1 MAYNPYMTYMPPAYQ
16 QNMNNDRL
24 AYLQQYQQQMPQTP
38 QQIPQQMPQDQM
50 QPIAQTQQ
58 PTQVLSQGILWVQG
72 EAGAKSYLVAPGAR
86 VLLLDSEGS
95 KFYIKSVDQMG
106 MPTMHTYEYKEVF
119 QNQMPPVVAEVKEP
133 EYATHE
139 DVEYLKKQIEEL
151 KQKLEEKHESTI
163 QPVKRRTKPD
173 AVWTG
178 EDDERI

>member
-1 MAYNPYMTYMPPAYQ
+1 MAYNQYNPYMTYMPPSYQ

-24 AYLQQYQQQMPQTP
+24 AYLQQYQQQIPQMPQ
-38 QQIPQQMPQDQM
+38 QVPQDQM
-50 QPIAQTQQ
+50 QPVAQTQQ
-58 PTQVLSQGILWVQG
+58 PSQVFNQGILWVQG

-119 QNQMPPVVAEVKEP
+119 PNQMPPVVAEVKEP

-151 KQKLEEKHESTI
+151 KQKMEVKHESI
-163 QPVKRRTKPD
+163 VQPTRRKSKPD
-173 AVWTG
+173 
-178 EDDERI
+178 DESGTDAND

>member
-1 MAYNPYMTYMPPAYQ
+1 MAYNQYNPYMTYMPPAYQ

-24 AYLQQYQQQMPQTP
+24 AYLQQYQQQIPQMPQ
-38 QQIPQQMPQDQM
+38 QVPQDQM
-50 QPIAQTQQ
+50 QPVAQTQQ
-58 PTQVLSQGILWVQG
+58 PSQVFNQGILWVQG

-119 QNQMPPVVAEVKEP
+119 PNQMPPVVAEVKEP

-139 DVEYLKKQIEEL
+139 DVEYLKNQIEEL
-151 KQKLEEKHESTI
+151 KQKLEVKHEPI
-163 QPVKRRTKPD
+163 VQPTRRRPKPD
-173 AVWTG
+173 
-178 EDDERI
+178 DESGTDAND

>member
-24 AYLQQYQQQMPQTP
+24 AYLQQYQQQMPQ
-38 QQIPQQMPQDQM
+38 IPQQMQQEQIQPMSQM
-50 QPIAQTQQ
+50 QQ
-58 PTQVLSQGILWVQG
+58 PTQVLNQGILWVQG
-72 EAGAKSYLVAPGAR
+72 EAGAKSYLVAPGAK

-119 QNQMPPVVAEVKEP
+119 PNQMPPVVAEVKET
-133 EYATHE
+133 EYATQE
-139 DVEYLKKQIEEL
+139 EMAELKKQIEEL

>member
-24 AYLQQYQQQMPQTP
+24 AYLQQFQQQMPQIP
-38 QQIPQQMPQDQM
+38 QQISQDQM
-50 QPIAQTQQ
+50 QPVAQTQQ
-58 PTQVLSQGILWVQG
+58 PSQVFNQGILWVQG

-119 QNQMPPVVAEVKEP
+119 PNQMPPVVAEVKEP

-151 KQKLEEKHESTI
+151 KQKMEVKHEPVV
-163 QPVKRRTKPD
+163 QPTRRKSKPD
-173 AVWTG
+173 DESGAVA
-178 EDDERI
+178 DD